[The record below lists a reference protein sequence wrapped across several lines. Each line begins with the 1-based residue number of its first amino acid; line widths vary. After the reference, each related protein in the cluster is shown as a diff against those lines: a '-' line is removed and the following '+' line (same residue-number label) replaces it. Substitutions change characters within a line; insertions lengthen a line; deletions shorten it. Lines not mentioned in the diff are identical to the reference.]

1 MCLKTLG
8 FVLSVYLF
16 VTVSSAKIECEFD
29 YFIDNCE
36 FPELFSMLPSSVEEY
51 NALCPELKNYAKC
64 TKDFQEACGQELKLT
79 FFQTEEMYKNV
90 YSISSDVC
98 DKDKLIYEVIT
109 ENLRCLN
116 ETFQDSP
123 CSEDIEATILG
134 YMPNI
139 THETEHLLPSELSC
153 LREILSSVCYT
164 NDIQKNCGELAADM
178 AKEFIR
184 RSYFIEFSCDI
195 MDAKVLLEDVDRYKL
210 KSHEQDYLVEIMG
223 DIVTRYG
230 DE

>member
-1 MCLKTLG
+1 MRVYRRWV
-8 FVLSVYLF
+8 FVLSVFLF
-16 VTVSSAKIECEFD
+16 VTVSSAKIDCEFD

-51 NALCPELKNYAKC
+51 NALCH
-64 TKDFQEACGQELKLT
+64 
-79 FFQTEEMYKNV
+79 
-90 YSISSDVC
+90 
-98 DKDKLIYEVIT
+98 KLIYEVIT

-116 ETFQDSP
+116 ETFQHSP
-123 CSEDIEATILG
+123 CFEDIEATIHG

-139 THETEHLLPSELSC
+139 THETEYMLPSEITC

-164 NDIQKNCGELAADM
+164 NDIQKNCGEMAADM

-184 RSYFIEFSCDI
+184 RSYLIEFSCDI
-195 MDAKVLLEDVDRYKL
+195 IDAQVLLADVDRYKL